1 MVKGFK
7 FHKLARED
15 KVYNYI
21 DTRFNQ
27 LSKSWFQFQNQW
39 ISSAYKPFQDYE
51 KYLIFL
57 YLVKKTISFFSENL
71 ITYDYDTYFK
81 GKQFEIAN
89 FNIIEIS
96 KNLDISKETAR
107 RKILELVKE
116 NIIKRERKKLTVIN
130 IIDRNQ
136 FSYHRPEK
144 SIKNVS
150 KFLSDFFNII
160 EKEKLI
166 EQKIDQKT
174 LEKYFFTNYTYSWNL
189 FLNMQIPIL
198 LNWKKVFGDLESWV
212 IFGQCWISKD
222 LGKKKN
228 SENNKKYI
236 DDVLKNSSNS
246 GINAMSISE
255 ITGIPR
261 ATVVR
266 KLKKLVKMNALYLD
280 NKKLYHPNKYLK
292 KNVYDTFD
300 KNKILISEFSTKIYN
315 AIISSNLS

>member
-71 ITYDYDTYFK
+71 IKYDYATYFK

-144 SIKNVS
+144 SIKYVS

-222 LGKKKN
+222 LDK
-228 SENNKKYI
+228 
-236 DDVLKNSSNS
+236 
-246 GINAMSISE
+246 
-255 ITGIPR
+255 
-261 ATVVR
+261 
-266 KLKKLVKMNALYLD
+266 
-280 NKKLYHPNKYLK
+280 KKLYHPSKYLK

-315 AIISSNLS
+315 SIVSSNLS

>member
-7 FHKLARED
+7 FHKLVAQD
-15 KVYNYI
+15 KIDNYL
-21 DTRFNQ
+21 DTNFHQ

-39 ISSAYKPFQDYE
+39 IFSAYKPFQDYE

-57 YLVKKTISFFSENL
+57 YLVKKTMKFFSENL
-71 ITYDYDTYFK
+71 ISYDYDTYFK
-81 GKQFEIAN
+81 NNQFEIPN
-89 FNIIEIS
+89 FNIVEIS

-136 FSYHRPEK
+136 FTAHRPEK
-144 SIKNVS
+144 SIKYIS
-150 KFLSDFFNII
+150 KFLSDFSDII
-160 EKEKLI
+160 GKEGLI
-166 EQKIDQKT
+166 ENKIDQKT
-174 LEKYFFTNYTYSWNL
+174 FEKHFFSNYTYSWNL

-198 LNWKKVFGDLESWV
+198 LNWKKVFGDLETWV

-222 LGKKKN
+222 LNIKNKKRI
-228 SENNKKYI
+228 EKKYI
-236 DDVLKNSSNS
+236 SDILEINNIS

-266 KLKKLVKMNALYLD
+266 KLKKLLKMNALYLD
-280 NKKLYHPNKYLK
+280 KKKLYHPNKYLK
-292 KNVYDTFD
+292 KNVYDTFE
-300 KNKILISEFSTKIYN
+300 KNKKKVSEFSTKIYN
-315 AIISSNLS
+315 LIISSNLA

>member
-1 MVKGFK
+1 MAKGFK
-7 FHKLARED
+7 FHKLVRED
-15 KVYNYI
+15 KVHNYI
-21 DTRFNQ
+21 DTRFDQ

-71 ITYDYDTYFK
+71 IKYDYATYFK

-96 KNLDISKETAR
+96 KSLDISKETAR

-116 NIIKRERKKLTVIN
+116 NIIKREKKKLTVIN

-144 SIKNVS
+144 SIKYVS

-174 LEKYFFTNYTYSWNL
+174 LEKYPDCF
-189 FLNMQIPIL
+189 
-198 LNWKKVFGDLESWV
+198 
-212 IFGQCWISKD
+212 ISTPTLVD
-222 LGKKKN
+222 
-228 SENNKKYI
+228 ENNNLTQNASAFPEVSSIKEIIKI
-236 DDVLKNSSNS
+236 DGDICCQSALGAV
-246 GINAMSISE
+246 MFCRTDE
-255 ITGIPR
+255 
-261 ATVVR
+261 
-266 KLKKLVKMNALYLD
+266 LKKLGMFDEKYFIFYEDDDLCKRVRLIKKSVIQIHNVKAVHQHGQGKSVKNSLKRLFIVNYNMTFSELYYFYK
-280 NKKLYHPNKYLK
+280 NNHKLL
-292 KNVYDTFD
+292 
-300 KNKILISEFSTKIYN
+300 
-315 AIISSNLS
+315 